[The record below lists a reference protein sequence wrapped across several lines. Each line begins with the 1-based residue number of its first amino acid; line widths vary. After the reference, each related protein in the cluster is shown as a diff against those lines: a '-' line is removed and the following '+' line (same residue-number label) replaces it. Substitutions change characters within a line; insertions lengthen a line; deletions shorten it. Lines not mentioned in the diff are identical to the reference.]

1 MLTLV
6 ANALLSQPQPEP
18 VQPQAHPAGDMAN
31 NMMNGMPN
39 PMMNNPMFN
48 GMQQQM
54 QQAQQMGLMP
64 NADNMKNM
72 MPPWMNQQQQP
83 GMMGGT
89 MGGMMGGMMGMM
101 GMMSGMGHHAPVEE
115 CLLLPEAGISR
126 GARGPGVAQLQRA
139 LISLGLMDEAA
150 VRWGVGMYGPYTTQT
165 IAQLQ
170 QGAGNEPTGEFDSEV
185 RSHLLGLL
193 GGSEPSAPAADVQ
206 ESAPEHEKEES
217 TPVEEVA
224 PEQVA
229 QQAEADERTAMLMA
243 MGFSEEDVASALA
256 ATQGSLERAA
266 DWLFVSRSE
275 AEPEVFPEVPEVP
288 EVPQPEVFPEEWQEV
303 LDDLQEMGFLEDAAK
318 QALKE
323 FNGDLKEA
331 VKALVKG
338 ERGE

>member
-1 MLTLV
+1 MRPIVGVRFKKKDENYDLCEAEFNKLPENMQTLFERIER
-6 ANALLSQPQPEP
+6 PQPM
-18 VQPQAHPAGDMAN
+18 GC
-31 NMMNGMPN
+31 GM
-39 PMMNNPMFN
+39 
-48 GMQQQM
+48 G
-54 QQAQQMGLMP
+54 
-64 NADNMKNM
+64 
-72 MPPWMNQQQQP
+72 
-83 GMMGGT
+83 
-89 MGGMMGGMMGMM
+89 MGGMMGMM